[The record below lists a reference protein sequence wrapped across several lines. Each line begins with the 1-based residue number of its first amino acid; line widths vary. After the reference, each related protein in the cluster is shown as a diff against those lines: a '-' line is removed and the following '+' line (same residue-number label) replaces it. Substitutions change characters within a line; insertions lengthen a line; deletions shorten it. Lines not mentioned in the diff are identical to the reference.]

1 MDIVLPVP
9 QELQHNKLY
18 ANFLFW
24 ILYNILFVSHLVS
37 DHISGFVAIYINI
50 VKMLRC

>member
-1 MDIVLPVP
+1 MDIVLSVP
-9 QELQHNKLY
+9 QELQDNKLY

-24 ILYNILFVSHLVS
+24 ILYILFVSYLVS

-50 VKMLRC
+50 VKMSRC